1 MTFLFTTKQVV
12 LTRDELSPPTP
23 CVFVKTAA
31 EAFSPQLFELCL
43 QRPIVVIRN
52 LAPVC
57 GIDMSLYGTK
67 TLVESHPNHPI
78 EIRSQVSPLAKPCSV
93 KTFLRNLYC
102 LKLSGFTTVTY
113 KTPSGY
119 PVFFS

>member
-1 MTFLFTTKQVV
+1 MAAYTDDIFLSVIKQVV

-78 EIRSQVSPLAKPCSV
+78 EIRSQVSPL
-93 KTFLRNLYC
+93 
-102 LKLSGFTTVTY
+102 
-113 KTPSGY
+113 
-119 PVFFS
+119 

>member
-1 MTFLFTTKQVV
+1 MA
-12 LTRDELSPPTP
+12 LTRSELSPATP
-23 CVFVKTAA
+23 CLFVKTKA

-78 EIRSQVSPLAKPCSV
+78 EIRSQVEQSADENWDPNFDKQVRAV
-93 KTFLRNLYC
+93 HTW
-102 LKLSGFTTVTY
+102 FT
-113 KTPSGY
+113 
-119 PVFFS
+119 